1 MNEFNYSAF
10 HREKME
16 IKYIY
21 IFTHAKLSQY
31 KMSIIIYKNTM
42 VKTSAKTGLLVL
54 YHSVR
59 SGREACDVGA
69 DHVKEQ

>member
-31 KMSIIIYKNTM
+31 KMSIIIYKNT
-42 VKTSAKTGLLVL
+42 SAKTGLLVL

>member
-1 MNEFNYSAF
+1 
-10 HREKME
+10 
-16 IKYIY
+16 
-21 IFTHAKLSQY
+21 
-31 KMSIIIYKNTM
+31 MSIIIYKN
-42 VKTSAKTGLLVL
+42 TSAKTGLLVL